1 MITSLAY
8 SVNTTH
14 RFDMPSSFR
23 VSTKCTLPTSR
34 PRVSDSQARQDS
46 EETWRPESVSP
57 RDRNRNEFP
66 SVPLDYCQTQCGV
79 RCRKYGPAPRLPGR
93 LDQYCKLQKAAT
105 APGLA
110 SAPGSRRATLHT
122 HLSQGATQ
130 TAPLVAIDDCFV
142 TAMLPHSRS
151 PRRRMRYSTKWS
163 RGRDAP
169 PATSLSLWLTSS
181 CLRCTLE
188 TGLCPEEALNPMR
201 PWAREQGMGDLGGVG
216 VSSFE
221 PAV

>member
-46 EETWRPESVSP
+46 EETWRPESVSS

-130 TAPLVAIDDCFV
+130 AAPPCGYRRLLCQSDSATLAIATAAHAIQH
-142 TAMLPHSRS
+142 P
-151 PRRRMRYSTKWS
+151 KWS
-163 RGRDAP
+163 CGRGCPTSNIPRPVADVKLPCHAP
-169 PATSLSLWLTSS
+169 
-181 CLRCTLE
+181 RKQVY
-188 TGLCPEEALNPMR
+188 
-201 PWAREQGMGDLGGVG
+201 ARWKL
-216 VSSFE
+216 
-221 PAV
+221 

>member
-46 EETWRPESVSP
+46 EETWRPESVSS

-110 SAPGSRRATLHT
+110 SAPGSRGATLAQPSQPRSHSGCAAVWLSAIALSERFCHT
-122 HLSQGATQ
+122 RDRHGGACDTTPQ
-130 TAPLVAIDDCFV
+130 VE
-142 TAMLPHSRS
+142 
-151 PRRRMRYSTKWS
+151 
-163 RGRDAP
+163 
-169 PATSLSLWLTSS
+169 LW
-181 CLRCTLE
+181 
-188 TGLCPEEALNPMR
+188 
-201 PWAREQGMGDLGGVG
+201 QGMPDKQHPTACG
-216 VSSFE
+216 
-221 PAV
+221 